1 MLVGSM
7 LRCGNSA
14 SLPFRFSILR
24 ANLAVRTVQNPL
36 DSRISGVLP
45 DPIMAQQR
53 TLQNMI
59 RATGVGLHS
68 GEKVY
73 LTMRPAPVDTGIVF
87 RRVDLD
93 PVVEIPARADYVT
106 ETMLCTGLSHDGG
119 KAMTVEHLMSA
130 LAGLGVDNLYIEL
143 SAPEVPIMDGS
154 SGPFVFLL
162 QSAGIVEQNAP
173 KRFMRIL
180 KTVEVR
186 DGDKVARFEPYNGF
200 RLGFTV
206 EFDHPAIPTSRSRAV
221 VEFSTDTYVKEVSRA
236 RTFGFMRDLE
246 FMRERNLGLGGSM
259 DNAIVLDEFR
269 VLNDD
274 GLRYADEFVRHKIL
288 DAVGD
293 LYLAGRPILGAY
305 EGFKSGH
312 ALNNKLVR
320 ALLAEQSA
328 WDEVTF
334 ERDEPVP
341 VVFGVPQLA

>member
-1 MLVGSM
+1 ML
-7 LRCGNSA
+7 
-14 SLPFRFSILR
+14 
-24 ANLAVRTVQNPL
+24 
-36 DSRISGVLP
+36 
-45 DPIMAQQR
+45 QQR
-53 TLQNMI
+53 TLKNVI

-73 LTMRPAPVDTGIVF
+73 LTLRPAAVDTGIVF

-93 PVVEIPARADYVT
+93 PVVEIPASAELVT
-106 ETMLCTGLSHDGG
+106 ETMLCTGLSQGAG
-119 KAMTVEHLMSA
+119 KVLTIEHLMSA
-130 LAGLGVDNLYIEL
+130 FAGLGIDNAYVDL
-143 SAPEVPIMDGS
+143 SAAEVPIMDGS
-154 SGPFVFLL
+154 AGPFVFLL
-162 QSAGIVEQNAP
+162 QSAGLVEQAAD
-173 KRFMRIL
+173 KRFIRI
-180 KTVEVR
+180 KRTVEVR
-186 DGDKVARFEPYNGF
+186 DGDKLARFSPYDGF
-200 RLGFTV
+200 RLDFAV
-206 EFDHPAIPTSRSRAV
+206 EFDHPAIPSSLSRAV
-221 VEFSTDTYVKEVSRA
+221 VEFSTDAYVREVSRA

-293 LYLAGRPILGAY
+293 LYLAGRPIIGAF

-328 WDEVTF
+328 WEEVSF
-334 ERDEPVP
+334 PEAAAAPAAYGP
-341 VVFGVPQLA
+341 PLPA